1 MYAPGTEYRGT
12 RLTATSVLNTVT
24 SLLQPLFLVA
34 RMNGHTFSCKKPSL
48 IRSLVNTANFF
59 VPLVIVLMR
68 FHYLSNVCAWFL
80 WKDLKSLI
88 WIYVHVDVSSTHI
101 YNRHNVTLF
110 TPLLADIL
118 MKWKVHS
125 EREHGT
131 LYFTV

>member
-12 RLTATSVLNTVT
+12 RLTATSVLNTLT

-59 VPLVIVLMR
+59 VPFVIVLMG
-68 FHYLSNVCAWFL
+68 FYCLCNVCAWFL

-88 WIYVHVDVSSTHI
+88 WIYVHVDVGSHI
-101 YNRHNVTLF
+101 HNRHNVTLF